1 MAQFSSLLSD
11 ANTMY
16 YDTGEIGQRNYKLHL
31 VYSRTTGL

>member
-16 YDTGEIGQRNYKLHL
+16 YDTGEIGQRNYK
-31 VYSRTTGL
+31 YI